1 MLESVKHDTIRI
13 LSHVKV
19 RREDAAEEEARQRRQ
34 AEEMAKR
41 MQFKHESLESPS
53 DEGNEGKSEQTVAAA
68 PITREGPKVGRN
80 DACPCG
86 SGKKYK
92 QCHGKIA

>member
-1 MLESVKHDTIRI
+1 MQ
-13 LSHVKV
+13 V

-41 MQFKHESLESPS
+41 MQFKHEAVAPTASEG
-53 DEGNEGKSEQTVAAA
+53 DEADREQGAPAAAA
-68 PITREGPKVGRN
+68 PVTREGPKVGRN
-80 DACPCG
+80 DPCPCG

-92 QCHGKIA
+92 QCHGKIG